1 MFRQCLNTITTG
13 FLLYASIGLGL
24 AVISC
29 GKPVEPSVASE
40 PEPIPEEKELVELV
54 FSVNEQD
61 AIDTKVTVTELG
73 NIGTVYHTIT
83 TGTPGSNESL
93 EHSGSCTFVSNPVS
107 TGYYVASGPTR
118 RFYVSNVAPTYTAG
132 THQVTVPATNDT
144 DIVVGY
150 SSTANTSVSLTM
162 SHIFARIGELSMA
175 VQPGYDSISDVT
187 WQIRRANSS
196 GGTSGTYV
204 PASGSWQG
212 CSGLASDT
220 AIVTNSDLYVI
231 PGSYVIS
238 CSYTLHKGAIAETIT
253 ATATVDMVAGQINN
267 IYGTAVGGHAAGVTF
282 TVTTAPWGTTHNVT
296 EAS

>member
-1 MFRQCLNTITTG
+1 M
-13 FLLYASIGLGL
+13 YAAIGLGL
-24 AVISC
+24 VVISC
-29 GKPVEPSVASE
+29 GKPMEPSVTTE
-40 PEPIPEEKELVELV
+40 PEPTPEENGLVELV

-83 TGTPGSNESL
+83 NGTPGSNESV

-132 THQVTVPATNDT
+132 THQVTVSATNDT

-150 SSTANTSVSLTM
+150 SNTANTSVSLTM
-162 SHIFARIGELSMA
+162 NHIFARIGELSMA

-238 CSYTLHKGAIAETIT
+238 CTYTLHLGTISETIT
-253 ATATVDMVAGQINN
+253 ATANVNMVASQVNN
-267 IYGTAVGGHAAGVTF
+267 IYGTAVGGHAKDVTF
-282 TVTTAPWGTTHNVT
+282 IVTTTPWGTTHNVT
-296 EAS
+296 EAL